1 LTVLQDV
8 YWIGG
13 APGAGK
19 STVARGLAERYGLGR
34 YATDDVMGDHDRRS
48 SVADAPYLKRFKAMT
63 MDERW
68 VDRSPAEMLETFH
81 WFRGEGFGLIVEDL
95 RAMAGGPPV
104 VAEGFR
110 LLPELVRPIAAPGRA
125 IWLLPTPEFHR
136 AALDHRGST
145 WDIPNKTSAPQRA
158 RRNLEERNRL
168 FTDRLRAAA
177 GSEVLSLD
185 GTMTE
190 AETLDRVAERLGLS
204 GRAG

>member
-1 LTVLQDV
+1 V
-8 YWIGG
+8 
-13 APGAGK
+13 
-19 STVARGLAERYGLGR
+19 
-34 YATDDVMGDHDRRS
+34 TDDVMADHARRS
-48 SVADAPYLKRFKAMT
+48 SAADAPYLERFKAMT

-68 VDRSPAEMLETFH
+68 VERSPAEMLETFH

-125 IWLLPTPEFHR
+125 IWLLPTPDFYR

-145 WDIPNKTSAPQRA
+145 WDIPNKTTDPQRA

-168 FTDRLRAAA
+168 FTERLRAQA
-177 GSEVLSLD
+177 GPAGLPLD
-185 GTMTE
+185 GTMSQ
-190 AETLDRVAERLGLS
+190 AETLDLVARRLGLS